1 MNIWLV
7 NNSTFSSTFDNVLQ
21 LLGLVL
27 MFCFVLGA
35 TYLTSKYVGKIRM
48 SQLKDKNFRVIETVK
63 VAPNKFLQLVKMGN
77 KYVVIGI
84 GKDDI
89 HVITELS
96 EEDVILPEE
105 NSQQGMKF
113 SDFIAKVQVKHM
125 STKDTDDENES
136 TNEQDKN

>member
-21 LLGLVL
+21 LFGLVL

-35 TYLTSKYVGKIRM
+35 TYLTSKYIGKIKM
-48 SQLKDKNFRVIETVK
+48 GQLKNKNFRVIETVK

-89 HVITELS
+89 HEITELS
-96 EEDVILPEE
+96 EDEVILPEE
-105 NSQQGMKF
+105 GSQQGMKF
-113 SDFIAKVQVKHM
+113 SDFITKVQRKHM
-125 STKDTDDENES
+125 TTKDTDDEKDS
-136 TNEQDKN
+136 TNEQEKN